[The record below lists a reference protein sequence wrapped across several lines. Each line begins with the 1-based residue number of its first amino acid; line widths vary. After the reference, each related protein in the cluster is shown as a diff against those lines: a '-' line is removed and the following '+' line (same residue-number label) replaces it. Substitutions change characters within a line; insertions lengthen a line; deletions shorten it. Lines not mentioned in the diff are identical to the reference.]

1 LREKG
6 VSVSGGKAPYT
17 SLPLNMSEFK
27 RISVEVLNL
36 TVLAL
41 WGALKIMIS
50 SLRIIRVPL
59 SLMLR
64 EGLLVH
70 SFPRVH
76 ISTLLSS

>member
-1 LREKG
+1 VEKPLTLRSRLTCQNLK
-6 VSVSGGKAPYT
+6 K
-17 SLPLNMSEFK
+17 N
-27 RISVEVLNL
+27 SVEVLNL
-36 TVLAL
+36 TVLAP

-59 SLMLR
+59 SRMLR

-70 SFPRVH
+70 SFPRIH